1 MVDAIREEYCSDQRP
16 FQAEATFSTAS
27 VGFDSLRTTNVE
39 LGGDDAT
46 AQ

>member
-27 VGFDSLRTTNVE
+27 VCCDTSKSLGSTFFDKSI
-39 LGGDDAT
+39 D
-46 AQ
+46 